1 MSNTNKLR
9 LLNRASHEFTLLS
22 KKAKYK
28 ANLYKTFDYITK
40 IILSL
45 SGALITYF
53 SDYED
58 LKLLIRILGIVIALF
73 TAISSVF
80 MFEKRSLS
88 NIQIYSKCQ
97 NILPEIED
105 KIDIIRNNEELHE
118 NVHDYIRRIFKDL
131 SVLNLAS
138 FTDTLFEKMTSNR
151 ILEEK

>member
-1 MSNTNKLR
+1 MSNASKLR
-9 LLNRASHEFTLLS
+9 LLHRAANEFLILS
-22 KKAKYK
+22 KRAKRKAT
-28 ANLYKTFDYITK
+28 LYKIFDYITK
-40 IILSL
+40 IVLSI

-88 NIQIYSKCQ
+88 NIQIHSKCQ
-97 NILPEIED
+97 VILGELDD
-105 KIDIIRNNEELHE
+105 KVDILRSNEELNENIHE
-118 NVHDYIRRIFKDL
+118 YIRKVFKDL
-131 SVLNLAS
+131 SILNLAS